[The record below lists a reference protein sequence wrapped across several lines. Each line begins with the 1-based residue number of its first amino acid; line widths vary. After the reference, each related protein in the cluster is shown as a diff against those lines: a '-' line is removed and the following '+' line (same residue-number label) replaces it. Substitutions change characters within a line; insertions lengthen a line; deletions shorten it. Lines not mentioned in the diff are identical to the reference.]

1 MYARL
6 LAFVCLFCSYALF
19 GGSVAPLAPHSTVG
33 VYLKTDSTASASS
46 LPFMREELASLL
58 APAGIQLQWLKPGA
72 TSQADHTISVELRGS
87 CRPRESSAKFKDRT
101 PLAST
106 AVQDGK
112 VLPFSWVDCA
122 ALDRFFG
129 ASLHS
134 ISKRDEV
141 YGRAIGRLLAH
152 EFFHVLTASEEHTS
166 GGVSKTAFSLADLLA
181 ERLTFQPDALA
192 LLHVDA
198 PEPVLS
204 AAVLPTADDDVLS
217 FDEAAAL
224 IYEDA
229 LVGR

>member
-6 LAFVCLFCSYALF
+6 LAFVCLFCSHALF
-19 GGSVAPLAPHSTVG
+19 GGSVAALAPHSAVG
-33 VYLKTDSTASASS
+33 VYLKTDATASAAS
-46 LPFMREELASLL
+46 LPFMREELANLL
-58 APAGIQLQWLKPGA
+58 APAGIQLQWLKPG
-72 TSQADHTISVELRGS
+72 TPNLTGHTISVELRGS
-87 CRPRESSAKFKDRT
+87 CQPRESSAKFKDRT

-122 ALDRFFG
+122 ALDRFLG
-129 ASLHS
+129 TSLHS
-134 ISKRDEV
+134 VSKRDEV

-166 GGVSKTAFSLADLLA
+166 SGVSKTAFSVADLLS
-181 ERLTFQPDALA
+181 ERLTFQQDALA

-198 PEPVLS
+198 PEAVLS
-204 AAVLPTADDDVLS
+204 AAVLPTADDDALD
-217 FDEAAAL
+217 FDSAAAL
-224 IYEDA
+224 IYADT